1 MAHSAPYIAIHI
13 TSYHVIRWATKKGE
27 IHFKEEIVGWTIE
40 NPTVSRLS
48 QELVDRENV
57 HEGLMVGDVNAGF
70 VLRKV
75 IMALDLHLRSS
86 FLEWRD
92 FREKMHWFFP
102 RTPIEPAHSRKWGSL
117 TPSTCGVCVVML
129 EARGSEHTPLGR
141 EQTKKRHT
149 LYKSLQYIIDSDS
162 PLEEEKNRKKL
173 PKQTKAHQ
181 MISTVNVLTYP
192 PWTRKAAPLSQD
204 SAPNSCPEKPWAPG
218 RRGRW
223 SSLPMRKSPNPPD
236 GIKMIKGVGLR
247 VFRITAA
254 TPSPSLFR
262 IDSYP
267 WGLIS
272 TRFPWKQ
279 NHLDISRYICPKRI
293 GWFPICNNITDADT
307 IWL

>member
-27 IHFKEEIVGWTIE
+27 IHFKEEIVAWTIE

-117 TPSTCGVCVVML
+117 TPSTCGVCVCGD
-129 EARGSEHTPLGR
+129 AWSSGIRTHSTWTWAN
-141 EQTKKRHT
+141 QKKTHPIQIPTIHYRFRFPIGGGKKT
-149 LYKSLQYIIDSDS
+149 
-162 PLEEEKNRKKL
+162 EKNCPSK
-173 PKQTKAHQ
+173 PKP
-181 MISTVNVLTYP
+181 I
-192 PWTRKAAPLSQD
+192 
-204 SAPNSCPEKPWAPG
+204 
-218 RRGRW
+218 RW
-223 SSLPMRKSPNPPD
+223 YL
-236 GIKMIKGVGLR
+236 L
-247 VFRITAA
+247 
-254 TPSPSLFR
+254 
-262 IDSYP
+262 
-267 WGLIS
+267 
-272 TRFPWKQ
+272 
-279 NHLDISRYICPKRI
+279 
-293 GWFPICNNITDADT
+293 
-307 IWL
+307 

>member
-92 FREKMHWFFP
+92 FREKMRWFFP

-117 TPSTCGVCVVML
+117 TPSTCGVCVWWCL
-129 EARGSEHTPLGR
+129 KLGDPN
-141 EQTKKRHT
+141 T
-149 LYKSLQYIIDSDS
+149 L
-162 PLEEEKNRKKL
+162 
-173 PKQTKAHQ
+173 
-181 MISTVNVLTYP
+181 
-192 PWTRKAAPLSQD
+192 
-204 SAPNSCPEKPWAPG
+204 
-218 RRGRW
+218 
-223 SSLPMRKSPNPPD
+223 
-236 GIKMIKGVGLR
+236 
-247 VFRITAA
+247 
-254 TPSPSLFR
+254 
-262 IDSYP
+262 
-267 WGLIS
+267 
-272 TRFPWKQ
+272 
-279 NHLDISRYICPKRI
+279 HLDVSKPKK
-293 GWFPICNNITDADT
+293 DT
-307 IWL
+307 PYTNPYNTL